1 MKQGKRKGSGKK
13 PQLGKAK
20 LPYQK
25 RLTLGFAKVEKDL
38 SWLMGAFQ
46 ELLAELGEE
55 KVEKALPF
63 RLGASGDLPPI
74 EKGKGL
80 LDRLWSTKCGGRG
93 DRRCD
98 AGNERGNQR
107 SSA

>member
-63 RLGASGDLPPI
+63 RLGFRIVLPSFSDFKSGMKLRVI
-74 EKGKGL
+74 GVHSHFC
-80 LDRLWSTKCGGRG
+80 RI
-93 DRRCD
+93 
-98 AGNERGNQR
+98 GNFLIC
-107 SSA
+107 